1 MKFQSVPENTVVTG
15 TFRRTPTA
23 HELTRMAVLHPQL
36 TTKKHAKLIL
46 RAHEFSANDAA
57 IEALLDTHKAIAAL
71 HETRQKRKPASLRS
85 AADYQKFLATRLS
98 QLRYAA
104 VKRAAT
110 ACLRYGAAG
119 GYSMRV
125 TATDSPDAI
134 GYKVEMDSNRNTYRG
149 YYKGWSAN
157 EDHHR
162 ITVPRDWRLRVL
174 KRGLATAGGM
184 FTLSVQ
190 QLVSHGD
197 IELFQA
203 VWVEQGRGFS
213 VTVRRGVIARLYDE
227 VYHAESSEQAIR
239 GVRRKTNE
247 TLGVRKSP
255 RSSYA
260 ISTEDFVKRYALYAD
275 LPVTVQDA
283 YNTGACTFGVNSWC
297 ASVGIDLSV
306 EQEVPLSR
314 LLTGFVQSPLI
325 EVRRTVL
332 RVVADHRARK
342 RASTA
347 SNV

>member
-1 MKFQSVPENTVVTG
+1 
-15 TFRRTPTA
+15 
-23 HELTRMAVLHPQL
+23 MAVLHPQL
-36 TTKKHAKLIL
+36 KTKKHAKLIL

-57 IEALLDTHKAIAAL
+57 IEALLDTHKTIATL
-71 HETRQKRKPASLRS
+71 RETRQQRKPTAQRS
-85 AADYQKFLATRLS
+85 AADFQKFLATRLG

-125 TATDSPDAI
+125 MLTDSPTAVD
-134 GYKVEMDSNRNTYRG
+134 YKVEMDSNRNTYRG

-174 KRGLATAGGM
+174 KRGLATAGGL
-184 FTLSVQ
+184 FTLSAQ

-203 VWVEQGRGFS
+203 IWAEQGRGFK
-213 VTVRRGVIARLYDE
+213 VIVRRGVIARLNDE
-227 VYHAESSEQAIR
+227 VYHAETSEQAIR
-239 GVRRKTNE
+239 GVRRKFNAAA
-247 TLGVRKSP
+247 GISKPSRN
-255 RSSYA
+255 SYA
-260 ISTEDFVKRYALYAD
+260 ITTEDFVKRYARYAD

-297 ASVGIDLSV
+297 ATVGIDLST
-306 EQEVPLSR
+306 ERQVPLSR
-314 LLTGFVQSPLI
+314 LLAGFAQSPLI

-332 RVVADHRARK
+332 QVVGDHRARK

-347 SNV
+347 SSV